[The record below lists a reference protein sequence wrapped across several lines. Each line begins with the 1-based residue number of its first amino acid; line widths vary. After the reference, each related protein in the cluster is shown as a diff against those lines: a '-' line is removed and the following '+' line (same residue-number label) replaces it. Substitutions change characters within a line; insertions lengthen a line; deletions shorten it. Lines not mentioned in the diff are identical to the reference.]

1 MIAMHYYLL
10 RRFLYMIVM
19 MFAVSAF
26 SFFLVDLPPGDY
38 LTSYISR
45 LRESRGNEVDPAEV
59 EALKLQYGLDQPLPL
74 RYVKWMTNMLQ
85 GDFGRSFAYSIEVSS
100 LIRERMGITVFTA
113 LLTLIFTYALAI
125 PIGIY
130 SATHQYAIGDYFF
143 TLLGF
148 VGLAMPTFFLALV
161 LMYYLNRYTGF
172 SVGGVYSPQFMNQ
185 PMSLAKFVDL
195 LKHVSILV
203 VAVGLAGTAS
213 VIRIMRSGVLDE
225 VKKQYVISARSKGL
239 DERTLLLKYPVR
251 LAMNPIISTI
261 GWVLPGIVSGATV
274 TAIVMNIPTIGALLY
289 EALLAQD
296 TYVAAACIMLLSS
309 LTVLGMFLSDVLLVL
324 VDPRIRLT

>member
-1 MIAMHYYLL
+1 MYYYLL
-10 RRFLYMIVM
+10 RRFVYMLVLLL
-19 MFAVSAF
+19 AVSAF

-38 LTSYISR
+38 LTSYVSR
-45 LRESRGNEVDPAEV
+45 LRETRGNEVDPAEV
-59 EALKLQYGLDQPLPL
+59 EALKRQYGLDQSLPV
-74 RYVKWMTNMLQ
+74 RYAKWVTNMLQ
-85 GDFGRSFAYSIEVSS
+85 GDFGRSFAYSIEVSA
-100 LIRERMGITVFTA
+100 LIRERLGITIFTA
-113 LLTLIFTYALAI
+113 VLTLIFTYAIAI

-143 TLLGF
+143 TILGF

-161 LMYYLNRYTGF
+161 LMYYVNRYTGF

-225 VKKQYVISARSKGL
+225 LKKHYVISARSKGL
-239 DERTLLLKYPVR
+239 TERTLLLKYPVR
-251 LAMNPIISTI
+251 LALNPIISTI

-289 EALLAQD
+289 ESLLAQD
-296 TYVAAACIMLLSS
+296 TYVAAACIMLLSF
-309 LTVLGMFLSDVLLVL
+309 LTVLGMFISDVLLVL

>member
-1 MIAMHYYLL
+1 MSRACVNL
-10 RRFLYMIVM
+10 
-19 MFAVSAF
+19 
-26 SFFLVDLPPGDY
+26 GD
-38 LTSYISR
+38 
-45 LRESRGNEVDPAEV
+45 NEVDPAEV
-59 EALKLQYGLDQPLPL
+59 EALKRQYGLDQSLPL
-74 RYVKWMTNMLQ
+74 RYAKWMTNMLQ

-100 LIRERMGITVFTA
+100 LIRERLGITIFTA

-130 SATHQYAIGDYFF
+130 SATHQYALGDYFF
-143 TLLGF
+143 TILGF

-195 LKHVSILV
+195 LKHVSIMV

-225 VKKQYVISARSKGL
+225 VRSS
-239 DERTLLLKYPVR
+239 
-251 LAMNPIISTI
+251 M
-261 GWVLPGIVSGATV
+261 
-274 TAIVMNIPTIGALLY
+274 
-289 EALLAQD
+289 
-296 TYVAAACIMLLSS
+296 
-309 LTVLGMFLSDVLLVL
+309 
-324 VDPRIRLT
+324 